1 MLPVLSRR
9 AFVGALAA
17 AGAGASAVV
26 TGGGYFPVAI
36 PLGGEEAGVVLRGGG
51 AHLGRGGRLDF
62 VASRD
67 GGATW
72 SAPRTIAD
80 GPEDDRNPAFGR
92 LSDGDLLVGYAILSG
107 YETNRRDFDGVYLTR
122 SRDNGRT
129 WSRPQRSAAIH
140 AFYAGKGAVSP
151 YGKIVQLADGAVL
164 MAVYFQFGGER
175 GNESWLFRSAD
186 GGRTWGDPSLLGRH
200 FNETALA
207 AFPGGRLVAAMRS
220 QKGGHLAVI
229 RSRDG
234 GRTWTDPAVVT
245 RDNEH
250 PADLV
255 ALSSGGLL
263 LTYGV
268 RVAPMGVHART
279 SRD

>member
-1 MLPVLSRR
+1 
-9 AFVGALAA
+9 
-17 AGAGASAVV
+17 
-26 TGGGYFPVAI
+26 
-36 PLGGEEAGVVLRGGG
+36 
-51 AHLGRGGRLDF
+51 
-62 VASRD
+62 
-67 GGATW
+67 
-72 SAPRTIAD
+72 
-80 GPEDDRNPAFGR
+80 
-92 LSDGDLLVGYAILSG
+92 
-107 YETNRRDFDGVYLTR
+107 
-122 SRDNGRT
+122 
-129 WSRPQRSAAIH
+129 
-140 AFYAGKGAVSP
+140 KGAVSP
-151 YGKIVQLADGAVL
+151 YGKIVQLAGGAVL

-175 GNESWLFRSAD
+175 GNESWLFRSTD

-207 AFPGGRLVAAMRS
+207 AFSGGRLVAAMRS
-220 QKGGHLAVI
+220 EKGGHLAVI

-234 GRTWTDPAVVT
+234 GRTWTEPAVVT

-279 SRD
+279 SRDGGVSWSDPAILASDAPNRDCGYPSSVEIAPGKILTVYYQVDDLGDAPRSARAKAIVWTPDPRPR